1 MSSAKVNWDHCL
13 KHAALTDIG
22 MRRANNQ
29 DSHAVVIA
37 DSPDAWGQ
45 RGHIFMVADGMGAH
59 AAGELASKLATDGVP
74 FLYHKYKDQ
83 SPPEAL
89 QRAILETNA
98 EVNRRGKAN
107 ADFHNMGTTCTV
119 LVLLPQGA
127 VVGHIGDSRVY
138 RLRNQVIEQLTFDHS
153 LVWEMR
159 AKGQMPEGDLGR
171 AIPKNVIT
179 RSLGPHVNVEVD
191 IEGPFPVEPGDTFL
205 LCSDGLSGQVD
216 DDEIGAI
223 LSVLPPSEAA
233 QVLIDLANLRGGP
246 DNSTVL
252 IAQVTGPD
260 ITTAAA
266 RAEPLTVGANQ
277 AAPKVHPGVWIGGGV
292 ALLASLI
299 LLMVLRATPIPGLI
313 ALVLGILLLGY
324 GLITRFGAGRGGT
337 ALIGGKRLGKG
348 PYVHVPCSPGAA
360 LIDKLSDT
368 ISKLR
373 ETAVERQFHIDWL
386 NVNESC
392 TKAENA
398 RQSGRQADCV
408 REYCRAISH
417 MMHELRSHHKKK
429 ASDSSV
435 L

>member
-37 DSPDAWGQ
+37 DSVESWGE
-45 RGHIFMVADGMGAH
+45 RGHLLMVADGMGAH
-59 AAGELASKLATDGVP
+59 AAGELASKLAVDGVP
-74 FLYHKYKDQ
+74 FLYHKYRDQ

-107 ADFHNMGTTCTV
+107 SDFHNMGTTCTV

-127 VVGHIGDSRVY
+127 IVGHIGDSRVY
-138 RLRNQVIEQLTFDHS
+138 RLRGTMMEQLTFDHS
-153 LVWEMR
+153 MVWEMR
-159 AKGQMPEGDLGR
+159 AAGTMPEDGELAR

-179 RSLGPHVNVEVD
+179 RSLGPHANVQVD
-191 IEGPFPVEPGDTFL
+191 IEGPFPIEPGDTFL
-205 LCSDGLSGQVD
+205 LCSDGLSGQVE

-223 LSVLPPSEAA
+223 LSVLSPKEAVRA
-233 QVLIDLANLRGGP
+233 LVDLANLRGGP

-252 IAQVTGPD
+252 IAKVTGAEL
-260 ITTAAA
+260 TTAAS
-266 RAEPLTVGANQ
+266 RAEPLTIGADKN
-277 AAPKVHPGVWIGGGV
+277 APAVHPAMWISVGVCLLAALVLFLVNFPIVGLIAAVAGVIVLGAALLMQFSGGKSGV
-292 ALLASLI
+292 AL
-299 LLMVLRATPIPGLI
+299 V
-313 ALVLGILLLGY
+313 
-324 GLITRFGAGRGGT
+324 
-337 ALIGGKRLGKG
+337 GGKRLGKG
-348 PYVHVPCSPGAA
+348 PYVHVPCEPGGT
-360 LIDKLSDT
+360 LIGKLSDT

-373 ETAVERQFHIDWL
+373 ETAVERQYNIDL
-386 NVNESC
+386 LKVNESC
-392 TKAENA
+392 AKAEEA
-398 RQSGRQADCV
+398 RQAGRLADCM
-408 REYCRAISH
+408 REYCRAISQ
-417 MMHELRSHHKKK
+417 MMHELRSHNKRK